1 MSNPVNTSQSS
12 SDYFGEEDPHFLEA
26 LNHIPLPG
34 DKPSSERAQSAN
46 DPIIVS
52 DDSEDYESPPPPA
65 QPRPKR
71 QCSEIE
77 SEEEE
82 NVQQSNDI
90 YGASRFGE
98 FGEYMRRKRAKLQIQ
113 NQALEDKANNSRGIF
128 EGVAI
133 YVSQFFL
140 AIQLYL
146 NTLSLDTIGQRL
158 DPSIYTR
165 ATKTSCGEWR
175 GFSTLP

>member
-1 MSNPVNTSQSS
+1 MSNPVKASQSS
-12 SDYFGEEDPHFLEA
+12 SDYFGEEDPQFVEA

-34 DKPSSERAQSAN
+34 DKPSSEHAQSTN
-46 DPIIVS
+46 DPLIVS

-65 QPRPKR
+65 QQRLKR
-71 QCSEIE
+71 QYSEIE

-82 NVQQSNDI
+82 DVQQHDNI

-113 NQALEDKANNSRGIF
+113 NQALEDKASTSRGIF

-133 YVSQFFL
+133 YVGQFFP
-140 AIQLYL
+140 AV
-146 NTLSLDTIGQRL
+146 
-158 DPSIYTR
+158 
-165 ATKTSCGEWR
+165 
-175 GFSTLP
+175 